1 MEELKKRC
9 EELVKKLNEA
19 SRAYYGG
26 QEEVMSNYEWDAM
39 FDELASL
46 EAETGY
52 VLPDSPTQ
60 NTGIEENNGDR
71 EPHEFPALSLAKT
84 KKVSDL
90 QKWAEDKPV
99 WLSWKLDGLT
109 LVLTYDS
116 GKLSKI
122 VTRGNGTVGTN
133 ITYLKNAIAGFPLKI
148 NYQGHMVVRGE
159 ATISYTDFALLNDT
173 IEDDD
178 EKYANPRNL
187 ASGTLALDDP
197 EKVRERHVHFNAFT
211 LVYLDEP
218 LKSWGERMDLLE
230 REGFTVIDREA
241 VTAESLPEAISRWTA
256 KVESGEMD
264 IPVDGLVICY
274 DDTDYA
280 ATGSV
285 TGHHATR
292 AGYAFKWQDV
302 SAKSKLSYVEW
313 SCAASTISPVA
324 VFEPVLL
331 EGTTVSR
338 ASLCNISEMERLGIG
353 KSCIL
358 EVIKANKIIP
368 KCIGVTEAEGEFE
381 IPKTCPVCGAPTEIR
396 ISEKSKTKTLHCT
409 NPDCSAKHVKK
420 FTRFVSKSGMDID
433 GLSIQTMLRFM
444 NEGFISD
451 FADIYHLSEHAEV
464 IRNLD
469 GFGEKSCDNMMR
481 AIEKSRRV
489 HPVNFIY
496 AICIPMFGLDA
507 GKKIVSAIGFDG
519 FLKRLKDG
527 TGFEDIEGIG
537 PEKSGSAMDWYANPK
552 NQQSLDALLKEIVIE
567 KVDLKPEAGGKCEG
581 LTFVITGDVHHF
593 KNRDEFKGY
602 VEKTG
607 GKVTGSVT
615 SKTNYLV
622 NNYVNST
629 SSKNRKAKELSVP
642 IISEDEFV
650 ERFGRE

>member
-159 ATISYTDFALLNDT
+159 ATISYTDFASLNDT

-353 KSCIL
+353 KSCTL

-622 NNYVNST
+622 NNDVNST

>member
-211 LVYLDEP
+211 LVYLDDP

-353 KSCIL
+353 KSCTL

-567 KVDLKPEAGGKCEG
+567 KVDLKSEAGGKCEG

-622 NNYVNST
+622 NNDVNST

>member
-133 ITYLKNAIAGFPLKI
+133 ITNLKNAIEGFPLKI
-148 NYQGHMVVRGE
+148 TYQGHMVVRGE
-159 ATISYTDFALLNDT
+159 ATIAYTDFALLNDT

-211 LVYLDEP
+211 LVYLDDP

-622 NNYVNST
+622 NNDVNST

>member
-133 ITYLKNAIAGFPLKI
+133 ITNLKNAIEGFPLKI
-148 NYQGHMVVRGE
+148 TYQGHMVVRGE

-211 LVYLDEP
+211 LVYLDDP

-353 KSCIL
+353 KSCTL

-622 NNYVNST
+622 NNDVNST

>member
-122 VTRGNGTVGTN
+122 VTRGNGTVGMN

-353 KSCIL
+353 KSCTL

-622 NNYVNST
+622 NNDVNST

>member
-353 KSCIL
+353 KSCTL

-593 KNRDEFKGY
+593 KNRDEFKAY

-622 NNYVNST
+622 NNDVNST

>member
-211 LVYLDEP
+211 LVYLDDP

-353 KSCIL
+353 KSCTL

-481 AIEKSRRV
+481 AIDGYIRSILFMPFV
-489 HPVNFIY
+489 FQCLVLMP
-496 AICIPMFGLDA
+496 
-507 GKKIVSAIGFDG
+507 GKK
-519 FLKRLKDG
+519 L
-527 TGFEDIEGIG
+527 
-537 PEKSGSAMDWYANPK
+537 
-552 NQQSLDALLKEIVIE
+552 
-567 KVDLKPEAGGKCEG
+567 
-581 LTFVITGDVHHF
+581 
-593 KNRDEFKGY
+593 
-602 VEKTG
+602 
-607 GKVTGSVT
+607 
-615 SKTNYLV
+615 
-622 NNYVNST
+622 
-629 SSKNRKAKELSVP
+629 
-642 IISEDEFV
+642 
-650 ERFGRE
+650 

>member
-353 KSCIL
+353 KSCTL

-519 FLKRLKDG
+519 FIKRLKDG

-552 NQQSLDALLKEIVIE
+552 NQQSLGALLKEIVIE

-622 NNYVNST
+622 NNDVNST